1 MEKEYYSINELSKRW
16 GLCKKTL
23 YRYIKGGKLKAFN
36 VGNKFLI
43 SKEEVERM
51 ERGYWHWTY

>member
-51 ERGYWHWTY
+51 ERGD